1 VIVEKTPNF
10 IHPKNIKNMASF
22 NKVILVGNLG
32 KDPEVKN
39 FENGGSIA
47 SFPLATTESYWDKE
61 KNQRVDR
68 PTDWHN
74 IRVTIPGLVKVA
86 QNYLH
91 KGSPVMIEGVLRY
104 RSYQTKEGEAR
115 YATEIHVESLQLLGA
130 KPGGS
135 NTGTEAPPMVQSA
148 PASEIVG
155 DDNLPF

>member
-1 VIVEKTPNF
+1 
-10 IHPKNIKNMASF
+10 MASF
-22 NKVILVGNLG
+22 NKVILIGNLG

-74 IRVTIPGLVKVA
+74 IRIQIPGLVKVA
-86 QNYLH
+86 QSYLH
-91 KGSPVMIEGVLRY
+91 KGSQVMIEGVLRY
-104 RSYQTKEGEAR
+104 RSYQTKEGETR
-115 YATEIHVESLQLLGA
+115 YITEVHVDNLQLLGA
-130 KPGGS
+130 KPAGS
-135 NTGTEAPPMVQSA
+135 GASAETPPMVQSA
-148 PASEIVG
+148 PTAEMAG